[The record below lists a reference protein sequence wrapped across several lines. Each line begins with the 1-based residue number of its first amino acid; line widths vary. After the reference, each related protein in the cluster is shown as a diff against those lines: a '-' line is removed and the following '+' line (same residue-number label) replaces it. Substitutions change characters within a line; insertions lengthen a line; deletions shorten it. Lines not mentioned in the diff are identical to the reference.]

1 MHRQLPKGLIGVVH
15 LQGLPGDPVP
25 GPGGFA
31 GAREAALRDADAL
44 AEGGIRAA
52 VIENFG
58 SAPFP
63 KGSEGD
69 RLGPHVVAFMALLTR
84 ELRGRFDHVGVNCL
98 RNDARA
104 AMGIASAS
112 GADFIRVNVHTGA
125 YVTDQGVIEGEA
137 AATLRY
143 RQALGSPVAVVADV
157 LVKHATPLAPLTAT
171 QATHEA
177 LDRGH
182 ASAVIV
188 SGTGTGRPVDVDV
201 LREVRAAAGA
211 RPVWIG
217 SGFCPDNVAELGPL
231 VEAAI
236 VGTWLKEDGDVRK
249 PVEPARV
256 RQLVDRYADVGQRPD
271 HEKLGSP

>member
-1 MHRQLPKGLIGVVH
+1 MRDQLPKGLIGVVH

-25 GPGGFA
+25 GAGGFA
-31 GAREAALRDADAL
+31 GVIEFALRDADAL
-44 AEGGIRAA
+44 AEGGIES
-52 VIENFG
+52 VIIENFG

-63 KGSEGD
+63 KGCEGD
-69 RLGPHVVAFMALLTR
+69 RLEPHVVAFMALMTLD
-84 ELRGRFDHVGVNCL
+84 LRKRFGHVGVNCL

-104 AMGIASAS
+104 AMGIASAC

-143 RQALGSPVAVVADV
+143 RQALGSSVSVVADV
-157 LVKHATPLAPLTAT
+157 LVKHAAPLAPLTAT

-188 SGTGTGRPVDVDV
+188 SGTGTGQPVDVEV
-201 LREVRAAAGA
+201 LREVRAAAGD

-217 SGFCPDNVAELGPL
+217 SGYNPDNAADL
-231 VEAAI
+231 VPHIDAAI
-236 VGTWLKEDGDVRK
+236 VGTWLKEDGDVSK
-249 PVEPARV
+249 PVDVKRV
-256 RQLVDRYADVGQRPD
+256 RQLVDQYAALSG
-271 HEKLGSP
+271 

>member
-1 MHRQLPKGLIGVVH
+1 MARDVLPKGLIGVVH

-25 GPGGFA
+25 GSGGFA
-31 GAREAALRDADAL
+31 GVREAALRDADAL
-44 AEGGIRAA
+44 AEGGIRAV

-69 RLGPHVVAFMALLTR
+69 RLEPHVVAFMALLTL
-84 ELRGRFDHVGVNCL
+84 ELRARFDHVGVNCL

-104 AMGIASAS
+104 AMGIASAA

-143 RQALGSPVAVVADV
+143 REALRSSVAVVADV
-157 LVKHATPLAPLTAT
+157 LVKHAAPLAPLTAT

-177 LDRGH
+177 MDRGH

-188 SGTGTGRPVDVDV
+188 SGTGTGQPVDEGL
-201 LREVRAAAGA
+201 LREVGAAAGE

-217 SGFCPDNVAELGPL
+217 SGLTPDDAPTLL
-231 VEAAI
+231 RHADAAV
-236 VGTWLKEDGDVRK
+236 VGTWLKVDGRVSR
-249 PVEPARV
+249 PVDPART
-256 RQLVDRYADVGQRPD
+256 RRLVAACAPHFR
-271 HEKLGSP
+271 